1 MTAARKQVRESRVSW
16 RSIYF
21 GGGGGAPGF
30 LTPVVSYAPRP
41 MLKADKS
48 RRIIL
53 SSAQAIMVR
62 QVETAG
68 KERCCDRRD
77 ARAANALRRVR
88 NEMKNSPGKHHEQ
101 SLYRYFPRP
110 ENRQTNEL
118 PIHPPKQ
125 VKTMLDKDG
134 RCKRWMQVQS
144 RSERR
149 SFLKKT
155 TGTMRAPA
163 DCRAGM

>member
-1 MTAARKQVRESRVSW
+1 MRIKGILEVD
-16 RSIYF
+16 YF

-48 RRIIL
+48 RRIML

-77 ARAANALRRVR
+77 ARVANALRRVR
-88 NEMKNSPGKHHEQ
+88 NEMKNSPGKHHERF
-101 SLYRYFPRP
+101 LYRYFPRP

-125 VKTMLDKDG
+125 IKKRFWTKTGGASDG
-134 RCKRWMQVQS
+134 CRCS
-144 RSERR
+144 RDRKGDP
-149 SFLKKT
+149 F
-155 TGTMRAPA
+155 
-163 DCRAGM
+163 